1 MCARVCL
8 RAVIA
13 AAAVIGAGASQVCI
27 AASDIPLLREGTE
40 LFVDD
45 VNLVSKTSVTR
56 TIHPARKLPAPV
68 LTGDDGDAA
77 RIYGLVHRDA
87 VTGQFRMWYGRSYA
101 VSSDGLNWEKPLF
114 SIYPRSGKPTNIVLA
129 KGGGGVLVDE
139 AEPDPAKRYKALLAE
154 SISVGGFSGY
164 YSADGINW
172 TRYGTD
178 RLVTVGSE
186 IGQVIRDPI
195 TRKYFAYIRP
205 FAPKHYPKSILQKR
219 LGAVI
224 TSDDFVNWSPMSVVL
239 IPDAVD
245 DAWVTSSEQ
254 RTEFYAMNGFPY
266 GRSYLGIVP
275 LFRITAIIDNPA
287 EGQSGYDGPMEGQ
300 LITSRD
306 GLSWSRMENRSPVIP
321 SGLDYD
327 QSIMN
332 VANLP
337 LIVGDEIWHY
347 YTAIN
352 GTHGAPVPPK
362 TITIALARWRLDGF
376 VSLDA
381 GDTVGWV
388 ETTVLNPGKACG
400 LEVNADAAGG
410 RFRVEVLDANGQP
423 LPGYTVNDTI
433 LIDSDNVR
441 HVARWQETERL
452 PAQPFRLRFRY
463 SNSKLFSYTLR
474 DPIQTWR
481 LTHFSSAE
489 ATGAASDMADP
500 DEDGLV
506 NLLEYA
512 LGSDPL
518 HPQAHSTTASAVD
531 GQWHFNYERPV
542 DRTDLNYTVQVSTD
556 LQTWTTAGVV
566 HELVSVDGGRA
577 AWRARYPQSLASNV
591 FFRLVV
597 DLPAPAS

>member
-1 MCARVCL
+1 MCVRLYL
-8 RAVIA
+8 RAGLMGA
-13 AAAVIGAGASQVCI
+13 AIIGTGVAGVCA
-27 AASDIPLLREGTE
+27 AASDIPRLRAGTE

-45 VNLVSKTSVTR
+45 VNLTSKTNVTR
-56 TIHPARKLPAPV
+56 TVHPARKLPAPV
-68 LTGDDGDAA
+68 LARNDGEAA
-77 RIYGLVHRDA
+77 RIYGVVHRDA
-87 VTGQFRMWYGRSYA
+87 ATGQFRMWYGRTYA
-101 VSSDGLNWEKPLF
+101 VSTDGVNWQLPLF
-114 SIYPRSGKPTNIVLA
+114 NIYPQSGKPTNIVLP

-154 SISVGGFSGY
+154 TISIGGFSGY

-178 RLVTVGSE
+178 RLPTVGSE
-186 IGQVIRDPI
+186 IGHVVRDPV

-205 FAPKHYPKSILQKR
+205 FAPKHYPKNILQKR

-224 TSDDFVNWSPMSVVL
+224 TSDDFVNWSPMSIVL
-239 IPDAVD
+239 VPDEID
-245 DAWVTSSEQ
+245 DAWVTNSEQ

-275 LFRITAIIDNPA
+275 LFRITAIIQNPA

-306 GLSWSRMENRSPVIP
+306 GLAWSRMENRSPVIP
-321 SGLDYD
+321 SGTDYD

-352 GTHGAPVPPK
+352 GTHGAPLPQK
-362 TITIALARWRLDGF
+362 SITIALAKWRLDGF

-433 LIDSDNVR
+433 LIDSDSVR

-489 ATGAASDMADP
+489 ATGIADDLADP

-518 HPQAHSTTASAVD
+518 HPQAPSTTASAAD
-531 GQWHFNYERPV
+531 GQWLFNYVRPV
-542 DRTDLNYTVQVSTD
+542 DRTDLNYVVQVSTD
-556 LQTWTTAGVV
+556 LHTWTTAGVV
-566 HELVSVDGGRA
+566 HEQVSVDAGRA
-577 AWRARYPQSLASNV
+577 TWQARYPQASASNA

-597 DLPAPAS
+597 EPVAPAS